1 MHIDPALLSPI
12 SAILGAIVG
21 GGTSLLA
28 AVYTQR
34 CQDRLQRIAREVDK
48 REAVYADFVM
58 HASNLLLTAYTQDE
72 IVLGA
77 DEPRLVG
84 LINRMRLFAPP
95 EVVDGAEKVLKALV
109 EISLKPSIEVRQ
121 LARNAL
127 ARGLDPDPLLA
138 FSSTCR
144 ADLDTV
150 RRTAL

>member
-144 ADLDTV
+144 ADLDNV
-150 RRTAL
+150 RRTAM

>member
-109 EISLKPSIEVRQ
+109 EISLKPSIELRQ

-144 ADLDTV
+144 ADLDNV
-150 RRTAL
+150 RRTAI